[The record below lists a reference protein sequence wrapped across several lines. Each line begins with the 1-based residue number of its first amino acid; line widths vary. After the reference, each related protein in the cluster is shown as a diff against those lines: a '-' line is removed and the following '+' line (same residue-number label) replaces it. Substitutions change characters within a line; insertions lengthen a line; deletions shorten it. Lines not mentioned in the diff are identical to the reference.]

1 MASYNGNSNDVVRAM
16 QLQKR
21 RQQQQ
26 EDIELKKRKMEETT
40 ISTLKQIPLLTVNAG
55 PRDGEK
61 WIERLKEEYAS
72 LIQFVKMNKSSDN
85 DWFSISSNK
94 TGTKWTGKCWYIHN
108 YKKYTFDLQFDIP
121 VTYPA
126 TPFEIEIPELDG
138 TTSKMYRGGKI
149 CLTIHFKP
157 LWAKNVPRFG
167 IAHALAMGLAP
178 WLASEIPHLIEAG
191 VLSKD

>member
-1 MASYNGNSNDVVRAM
+1 
-16 QLQKR
+16 
-21 RQQQQ
+21 
-26 EDIELKKRKMEETT
+26 MEETT

-178 WLASEIPHLIEAG
+178 WLASEIPHLVEAG